1 MPGFNPAELNYRVLN
16 GNAVVLLIGDQAV
29 AFAQNVGMRF
39 GYGTEGLY
47 GVGSAKPQ
55 EIQQLRVAPE
65 ITVDE
70 LRLSSI
76 GNTLLQTGQ
85 NLPSLLSNNQFNI
98 SVVDGTAQQVLLTF
112 VGAVA
117 SDYSETVASNR
128 PITDAITFM
137 AMDVLDSSGQSVLD
151 GPNAFNV
158 PGVAGIAVNG
168 GLGIKVSGS
177 ISGGLNIGGIGALGA
192 GVSISI

>member
-70 LRLSSI
+70 LRLSQV
-76 GNTLLQTGQ
+76 GNTLLQAGQ

-98 SVVDGTAQQVLLTF
+98 SVVDGTTQQVLLTF
-112 VGAVA
+112 VGCVA

-158 PGVAGIAVNG
+158 PGVAGITVNG
-168 GLGIKVSGS
+168 GLGISVSGS
-177 ISGGLNIGGIGALGA
+177 LNVGGVGAIGAG
-192 GVSISI
+192 ISLTI